1 MRTAEP
7 WDSKIR
13 NPWIIFT
20 RKLRGIPNNSKIQ
33 ADVDKNTR
41 NTRPIYHQHVME
53 KVEASNRA
61 LDLTWEITNTHS
73 RESAGAALRT
83 AAKTAGALVTPDQTR
98 PRALRWSPRGL
109 AKVGAPSQ
117 HRALKSGEHPG
128 AGTRTGTEQ
137 GQQRWKKDE
146 VRQSGQGEAA
156 RGAQKSSCSISEH
169 YMHRPKEGAL
179 GRQKSHLNQAL
190 S

>member
-1 MRTAEP
+1 MQWQHNFGISLNLHMRTAEP

-53 KVEASNRA
+53 KVEASIRA

-73 RESAGAALRT
+73 RESTGAELRT
-83 AAKTAGALVTPDQTR
+83 VAKTAGVLVTPDQTR
-98 PRALRWSPRGL
+98 PWALRWSPRGM
-109 AKVGAPSQ
+109 AKVRAPSR
-117 HRALKSGEHPG
+117 HRALKSGEPPG
-128 AGTRTGTEQ
+128 ADTRTGTEQ

-156 RGAQKSSCSISEH
+156 RGA
-169 YMHRPKEGAL
+169 
-179 GRQKSHLNQAL
+179 
-190 S
+190 

>member
-117 HRALKSGEHPG
+117 HRALKSGEPPG